1 MSKMIATKIS
11 AFLIVFSVGL
21 NGNAFAQDDEIGP
34 EELRKY
40 ALLSEVID
48 LMKKDLSAEVN
59 KLIKSQDGM
68 TGQRYKELAATKG
81 DETKLAEIE
90 AKDYE
95 VKFLG
100 LIDDIKKERT
110 DAIKLVNQELATK
123 MIGNRGKTY
132 KAIKSELNDN
142 ADLKAQYDEIVSAL
156 KNEGSSD

>member
-1 MSKMIATKIS
+1 MRIKLMSKVSGLLMICS
-11 AFLIVFSVGL
+11 LIVC
-21 NGNAFAQDDEIGP
+21 GNLSAQDSEIGQA
-34 EELRKY
+34 ELRKY

-59 KLIKSQDGM
+59 KMIKSQDGM

-81 DETKLAEIE
+81 DEAKLTEIG

-100 LIDDIKKERT
+100 LITDLKGERT
-110 DAIKLVNQELATK
+110 KAIKLVNQELATK

-132 KAIKSELNDN
+132 KAIKSELAAN
-142 ADLKAQYDEIVSAL
+142 ADLKAQYDEILISI
-156 KNEGSSD
+156 KSQGTSD